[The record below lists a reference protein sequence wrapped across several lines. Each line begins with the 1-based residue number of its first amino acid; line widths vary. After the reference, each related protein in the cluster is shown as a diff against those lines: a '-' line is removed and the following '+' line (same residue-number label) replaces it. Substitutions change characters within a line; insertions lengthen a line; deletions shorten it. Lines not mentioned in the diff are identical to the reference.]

1 MDTDLLTIFSL
12 VHATVTDTEYQFNK
26 YLLNEKAIMLCVLT
40 RFSGY
45 DALLSYVHM
54 ICRKIKMYY
63 HLC

>member
-40 RFSGY
+40 HVSLDMMHFYR
-45 DALLSYVHM
+45 
-54 ICRKIKMYY
+54 MYTWY
-63 HLC
+63 AEK

>member
-40 RFSGY
+40 HVSLDMMHFYR
-45 DALLSYVHM
+45 
-54 ICRKIKMYY
+54 MYT
-63 HLC
+63 